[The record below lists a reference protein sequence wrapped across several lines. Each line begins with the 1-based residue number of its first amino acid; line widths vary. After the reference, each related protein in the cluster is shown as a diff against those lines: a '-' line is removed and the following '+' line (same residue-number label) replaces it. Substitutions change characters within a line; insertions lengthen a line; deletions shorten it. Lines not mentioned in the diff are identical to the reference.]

1 MGINKTDISDY
12 FPIFLIAN
20 PITSTE
26 IKNERTLLYKK
37 TINTA
42 TKENFKIILA
52 KKTWDYIKEICNPN
66 EAYSKFL
73 YDFSSLYEEA
83 FPKLGTTIK
92 QKSPISPWITKEIM
106 KSSKQKQKL

>member
-52 KKTWDYIKEICNPN
+52 KKTWDYIKEIYNPN